1 MPHHAPNRRALMKA
15 AALATA
21 ASAALLALPGQA
33 QTFPDKTVTLVVPFP
48 AGAGPDAVARLLA
61 QKLGASLGQPVVVDN
76 RAGASG
82 TLGATFVARAPADG
96 YTLLLTP
103 NTFAIAPHLL
113 ARGAGATDVVKDF
126 TSIVQVASTP
136 IVLVTRPDLGVRDAR
151 GLVELARKSKDLSYG
166 TSGSGSPMHIA
177 GELFNRAAGV
187 QTLHVPYKGVAPAVT
202 DLLGGHLKLNYTS
215 LASVMPHLQSGKL
228 VALATLERERTPLMP
243 ALPTLVEQGYK
254 DVAVEAWYGLL
265 GPRGLPAPVV
275 QTLNRHVNAALQLPD
290 VVEQL
295 KGLGATPVGGTPE
308 RLGQLVQGDY
318 ARYGRIIKDFGI
330 QAD

>member
-1 MPHHAPNRRALMKA
+1 MPPRRRLLRLA
-15 AALATA
+15 ASVATA
-21 ASAALLALPGQA
+21 ASLLPLAAQA
-33 QTFPDKTVTLVVPFP
+33 QAFPDKTVTLVVPFP

-61 QKLGASLGQPVVVDN
+61 QKLSASLGQSVVVDN

-103 NTFAIAPHLL
+103 NTFAIAPHLI
-113 ARGAGATDVVKDF
+113 ARGAAPTDVVRDF
-126 TSIVQVASTP
+126 TPIVQVASTP
-136 IVLVTRPDLGVRDAR
+136 LVLVARPDLGVRDAR
-151 GLVELARKSKDLSYG
+151 ALAELARKSKDITYG
-166 TSGSGSPMHIA
+166 SSGSGSPMHIG

-187 QTLHVPYKGVAPAVT
+187 QTLHVPYKGVAPAIT

-228 VALATLERERTPLMP
+228 LALGTLERERTPLLP
-243 ALPTLVEQGYK
+243 ALPTLVEQGFK
-254 DVAVEAWYGLL
+254 DVAVQAWYGLL

-275 QTLNRHVNAALQLPD
+275 QTLNQHVNAALAQPD

-295 KGLGATPVGGTPE
+295 KALGATPVGGTPE
-308 RLGQLVQGDY
+308 KLGQLVQADFT
-318 ARYGRIIKDFGI
+318 RYGRVIQEFGI
-330 QAD
+330 RAD